1 MVVLCCCAA
10 LKRLPCCCCSWHL
23 NPRHRSSA
31 VHHMN
36 NVIPGTRGAA
46 NKICSYFQAPRAAK
60 YIHTRPYPIH
70 LALSYTY
77 VVCGHNCI
85 NVSRSVINMSGYL
98 YLCILLSL
106 DRDCT
111 TALLARPYPL
121 PAMVSSSSSSSAP
134 PQRFLNIWWIIPP
147 WTGSRLSSVAMRN
160 IMAFYRPS
168 SELQTVPQQPGD
180 MAPWVPFSV
189 IWCYVTVTVL
199 IIYFG

>member
-46 NKICSYFQAPRAAK
+46 NKICSYYQATGCK
-60 YIHTRPYPIH
+60 VHTYE
-70 LALSYTY
+70 ALSDTPSPKLY
-77 VVCGHNCI
+77 VCGHNCI
-85 NVSRSVINMSGYL
+85 NVSRFVINMSGYL

-199 IIYFG
+199 IIYFR